1 MVIILISLGDAPKL
15 LAQLPRTHH
24 NSASL
29 IPHLTEHNGHRD
41 HLQQRWGRPQEASPS
56 LVVPGIFP
64 FAFISYGPNRPPLSL
79 PASTPFH
86 SLFITIDQC
95 KHLFQA
101 IKPALHANM
110 LAAID
115 ALGFTQMTPVQA
127 STVPLFLTN
136 KDVCVEAVTGS
147 GKTLAFIV
155 PAVEM
160 ILRRERQL
168 KKHEVGAIII
178 SPTRELAKQIF
189 KVATHFCS
197 HAGLRTPLL
206 LIGGTDV
213 VGDNIN
219 RFSQDGADILVATPG
234 RLHDVL
240 ERYAH
245 LFDLRELEVLILDE
259 ADTLLNMGFKATLT
273 AILGHLPK
281 QRRTGLF
288 SATQTREVRE
298 LARAGLRNPATVAVQ
313 VVNQRTK
320 EVQAT
325 PQTLSNFYWTCKKP
339 EEKLGRLLAFLTKH
353 KKDKVMVFFITC
365 AAVDYF
371 ASILTQHPMFKKAL
385 GGGGREGES
394 GGSNVA
400 ALHGKM
406 VQKKRDGMLGRF
418 TASAVGGG
426 AVLLCTDVAARGLDV
441 PDVDWIIQ
449 YEPPQDPSFFI
460 HRVGRTARAGRM
472 GKSLTFLLEAEAP
485 YVEFLRLK
493 SVPLA
498 QLEEEEVALP
508 ESDPEGALVL
518 EGVKDL
524 AMKDREVLEQGTKAY
539 TAFVRAYKEHQCQF
553 IFRFVQLD
561 LEGLARAYA
570 LLRLPKMPELTHHPI
585 KVAFEKWS
593 TDTRGIEYKDK
604 KREAARRKRMEETA
618 SERER
623 EQRKA
628 EMRKTKKEGDMEKKK
643 VADGIGEEEAEKR
656 QRKKKKGKHQQILE
670 EWEELGREERLFKRL
685 RNHKISREE
694 YEKELRKRGSDEEG
708 VEEKEDESG
717 DGGSGGDDEEEGS
730 MSSSGLMND
739 EDRSEIEDDDNE
751 GQPHKKRQGVG
762 RGAQRPQRHKQQRQQ
777 QSKKKSLL
785 HSNKMKQKQRQKAGG
800 WVSQKRG

>member
-1 MVIILISLGDAPKL
+1 M
-15 LAQLPRTHH
+15 
-24 NSASL
+24 
-29 IPHLTEHNGHRD
+29 
-41 HLQQRWGRPQEASPS
+41 
-56 LVVPGIFP
+56 
-64 FAFISYGPNRPPLSL
+64 
-79 PASTPFH
+79 
-86 SLFITIDQC
+86 
-95 KHLFQA
+95 
-101 IKPALHANM
+101 KPALHTST
-110 LAAID
+110 LAAVD

-127 STVPLFLTN
+127 STIPLFLTN

-147 GKTLAFIV
+147 GKTLAFVV

-160 ILRRERQL
+160 ILRRETPL

-206 LIGGTDV
+206 LVGGTDV
-213 VGDNIN
+213 VGDNFN
-219 RFSQDGADILVATPG
+219 RFSQDGADVLVATPG

-245 LFDLRELEVLILDE
+245 LFDLRELEVLVLDE

-325 PQTLSNFYWTCKKP
+325 PQTLTNFYWTCKRP
-339 EEKLGRLLAFLTKH
+339 EEKMGRLLAFLTRH
-353 KKDKVMVFFITC
+353 REEKVMVFFITC

-371 ASILTQHPMFKKAL
+371 SSILTQHPMFKKAL
-385 GGGGREGES
+385 GGGGSEGGSAE
-394 GGSNVA
+394 SNVA

-418 TASAVGGG
+418 TAAAGGGG

-460 HRVGRTARAGRM
+460 HRVGRTARAGRV
-472 GKSLTFLLEAEAP
+472 GKSLTFLLEAEEP

-493 SVPLA
+493 NVPLA
-498 QLEEEEVALP
+498 QLEEGEVALP

-518 EGVKDL
+518 GGVKQL
-524 AMKDREVLEQGTKAY
+524 AMRDREVLEKGTKAY

-553 IFRFVQLD
+553 IFRFAQLD
-561 LEGLARAYA
+561 LGGLARAYA

-585 KVAFEKWS
+585 KVDFEEWS
-593 TDTRGIEYKDK
+593 TDTRGIGYKDK
-604 KREAARRKRMEETA
+604 KREAARRKRLEETA

-623 EQRKA
+623 EQGKA
-628 EMRKTKKEGDMEKKK
+628 EMRKRKKEGEMEKKK
-643 VADGIGEEEAEKR
+643 VGVAGLGGEEEGEKR
-656 QRKKKKGKHQQILE
+656 QRKKKKGKHQQIVE

-694 YEKELRKRGSDEEG
+694 YEKELRRRGSDEEG
-708 VEEKEDESG
+708 EEEEDEEEEGGGG
-717 DGGSGGDDEEEGS
+717 DGGGSGGGEEEEGSVSSSGPMSEKDESEGESDDEEERRAQK
-730 MSSSGLMND
+730 N
-739 EDRSEIEDDDNE
+739 
-751 GQPHKKRQGVG
+751 KKQGGG
-762 RGAQRPQRHKQQRQQ
+762 RGGAQQPRQQ
-777 QSKKKSLL
+777 QQQQQGKKKTFL
-785 HSNKMKQKQRQKAGG
+785 HSNKMKQKQKQKGGG

>member
-1 MVIILISLGDAPKL
+1 M
-15 LAQLPRTHH
+15 
-24 NSASL
+24 
-29 IPHLTEHNGHRD
+29 
-41 HLQQRWGRPQEASPS
+41 
-56 LVVPGIFP
+56 
-64 FAFISYGPNRPPLSL
+64 
-79 PASTPFH
+79 
-86 SLFITIDQC
+86 
-95 KHLFQA
+95 
-101 IKPALHANM
+101 KPALHAST

-160 ILRRERQL
+160 ILRRERPL

-206 LIGGTDV
+206 LVGGTDV
-213 VGDNIN
+213 VGDNFN
-219 RFSQDGADILVATPG
+219 RFSQDGADVLVATPG

-339 EEKLGRLLAFLTKH
+339 EEKLGRLLAFLRRH
-353 KKDKVMVFFITC
+353 REDKVMVFFITC

-371 ASILTQHPMFKKAL
+371 ASIFTQHPMFKKAL
-385 GGGGREGES
+385 GGGGREGGS

-418 TASAVGGG
+418 TAAAGGGG

-460 HRVGRTARAGRM
+460 HRVGRTARAGRV

-493 SVPLA
+493 NVPLA
-498 QLEEEEVALP
+498 QLEEGEVALP

-518 EGVKDL
+518 AGVKDL

-561 LEGLARAYA
+561 LGGLARAYA

-585 KVAFEKWS
+585 KVAFEEWS
-593 TDTRGIEYKDK
+593 TDTRGIGYKDK

-623 EQRKA
+623 EQGKA
-628 EMRKTKKEGDMEKKK
+628 EMRKRKKEGEMEKKK
-643 VADGIGEEEAEKR
+643 EGGIGEEEGEKR
-656 QRKKKKGKHQQILE
+656 QRKKKKGKHQQIVE

-708 VEEKEDESG
+708 EEEEEEESG
-717 DGGSGGDDEEEGS
+717 DGGSGGEDEEEGSASSVFLSDRDGSEGEGDDEEEG
-730 MSSSGLMND
+730 
-739 EDRSEIEDDDNE
+739 RP
-751 GQPHKKRQGVG
+751 QKKRQEVG
-762 RGAQRPQRHKQQRQQ
+762 RGAQQPRRHKQQHQ
-777 QSKKKSLL
+777 QSKKKSFL
-785 HSNKMKQKQRQKAGG
+785 HSNKMKQKQRQKSGG